1 MIGMVQQAQK
11 PPETDLTAFG
21 QERPSLA
28 LIDLAVEAV
37 REAGHG
43 CRNQA
48 ARECVEC
55 ALALLR
61 ESRMAESGRESL
73 GAERVVSDVMRGLRV
88 MAALFEGERGR

>member
-1 MIGMVQQAQK
+1 MATK
-11 PPETDLTAFG
+11 NDLTAFG
-21 QERPSLA
+21 EGLPALD

-43 CRNQA
+43 CRNRA

-88 MAALFEGERGR
+88 MAALFEGECGR